1 MILNLSNYGVDLYFV
16 MNAIEAILEYLI
28 TFNTK
33 KVANEKILIN
43 LRHGNCRKIEEIIQ
57 KYISLWKM
65 Y

>member
-1 MILNLSNYGVDLYFV
+1 MILNLSNYGADLYFV

-43 LRHGNCRKIEEIIQ
+43 LRHENCRKIEEIIE
-57 KYISLWKM
+57 KYFSLWKM